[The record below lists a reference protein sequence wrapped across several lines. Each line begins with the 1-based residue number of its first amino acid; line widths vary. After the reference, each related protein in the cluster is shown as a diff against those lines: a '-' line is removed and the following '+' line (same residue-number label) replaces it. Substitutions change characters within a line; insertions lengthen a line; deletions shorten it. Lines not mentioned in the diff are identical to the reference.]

1 MGVLFAL
8 GALVCWT
15 FGDFFIQRGTRTVG
29 NWKTLFYIGA
39 LGSIV
44 LLPFVAR
51 EIGATLSNPSNAAI
65 LLLLVI
71 VTLFTALFEFEALK
85 RGKIAVVE
93 PVMSLELPITIGLSL
108 ALWGERLS
116 ATQGILSL
124 VVFIGIMLAVTIHH
138 SHLHYHKRIFE
149 KGFILAGIGAVGMAL
164 VNFLT
169 GVGSQTTSPLFT
181 IWFLHSTLA
190 IICLFYFLYRGETKS
205 ILADI
210 RRYPKTIVALSIF
223 DNLAWISFAYAVR
236 YIPISIATTVSESY
250 IALAVLLGIFVNREK
265 LKPHQFVGIALAIGG
280 VILLSAITP

>member
-51 EIGATLSNPSNAAI
+51 EIGATLSNPSNAII

>member
-265 LKPHQFVGIALAIGG
+265 LKPHQFVGIALTIGG
-280 VILLSAITP
+280 VILLSVITS

>member
-210 RRYPKTIVALSIF
+210 RRYPKTIVALSIL

-265 LKPHQFVGIALAIGG
+265 LKPHQFVGIALTIGG
-280 VILLSAITP
+280 VILLSVITS

>member
-51 EIGATLSNPSNAAI
+51 EIGATLSNPSNAII

-265 LKPHQFVGIALAIGG
+265 LKPHQFVGIALTIGG
-280 VILLSAITP
+280 VILLSVITS